1 MLSLPA
7 LPTVDD
13 VARVAIV
20 EGYNSNTYQAQDN
33 VNLPFIERHPS
44 PFTGVDADVELRFL
58 GRDLDRTTIN
68 VEGRVN
74 HYEPLQKE
82 NQSDDGAFNLAVAT
96 TQTLGPRLLLQLRN
110 TTSAASFDAAH
121 VTDGTIFA
129 FDPTQVRSSYWI
141 EDVSGSIVYQISR
154 NWRFTQSIGGMA
166 SGTISSA
173 PTQLPSGEL
182 IEHRGLDYLM
192 PYAETDLLKQ
202 FTARA
207 AGDLT
212 LLYQYSYQLYV
223 YDFTQTPPRNI
234 GPDKQAFLTGLAG
247 YAYHFSPEI
256 SAVLRVGGVLSSAPP
271 RDIDQRPILAPAVLG
286 EFYWTRPFFSLVAT
300 GAYAWGTVNPRLGS
314 GPTASASVF
323 AIGTPRPI
331 GDWKNLAAIASAQV
345 EYSQL
350 ITGLNE
356 STTMGLY
363 AAGVQLRYGLNR
375 WLGVLGG
382 FDARYATLSA
392 PGAYTPPFFQGVV
405 FFGLSGYWSTDR
417 EQLPLTTFA
426 APITPPT

>member
-1 MLSLPA
+1 MLPLPA

-13 VARVAIV
+13 VARVAVV
-20 EGYNSNTYQAQDN
+20 EGYNSNTYQAQDDP
-33 VNLPFIERHPS
+33 NLPIITRHPS

-58 GRDLDRTTIN
+58 GRDNDRTTIN
-68 VEGRVN
+68 VEGRVD

-82 NQSDDGAFNLAVAT
+82 NQSDDGAFNLAIAST
-96 TQTLGPRLLLQLRN
+96 LTLGPRTTLQLRN

-129 FDPTQVRSSYWI
+129 FDPTLVRSAYWL
-141 EDVSGSIVYQISR
+141 EDLSMSIVHQLSR
-154 NWRFTQSIGGMA
+154 TWRLTQSVGGMA
-166 SGTISSA
+166 SGTISSPPSVTA
-173 PTQLPSGEL
+173 SGEL
-182 IEHRGLDYLM
+182 VEHRGLDYVM
-192 PYAETDLLKQ
+192 PYAETDLIHYL
-202 FTARA
+202 TGRS
-207 AGDLT
+207 AGDMT
-212 LLYQYSYQLYV
+212 LLYQYAYQLFV

-234 GPDKQAFLTGLAG
+234 GPDKQAFLTGLLG
-247 YAYHFSPEI
+247 YTYQFSPEI
-256 SAVLRVGGVLSSAPP
+256 SAVLRGGGVLSSAPP
-271 RDIDQRPILAPAVLG
+271 RDIDQRPVLAPAALG

-300 GAYAWGTVNPRLGS
+300 GGYTWGSVNPRLGS

-331 GDWKNLAAIASAQV
+331 GDWKNLAVIASAQL
-345 EYSQL
+345 EYSTL

-356 STTMGLY
+356 STKLGLY

-375 WLGVLGG
+375 WLGILGG
-382 FDARYATLSA
+382 FDTRYATLGA
-392 PGAYTPPFFQGVV
+392 QGAYTPPFAQTVI
-405 FFGLSGYWSTDR
+405 FFGLSGYWTTDR

>member
-1 MLSLPA
+1 MLAPTA
-7 LPTVDD
+7 LATVDD

-20 EGYNSNTYQAQDN
+20 EGYNSNTYQAQDDP
-33 VNLPFIERHPS
+33 NLPVIERHPS

-58 GRDLDRTTIN
+58 GRDTDLTTIN
-68 VEGRVN
+68 VEGRVD

-82 NQSDDGAFNLAVAT
+82 NQSDDGAVNLALAST
-96 TQTLGPRLLLQLRN
+96 MALGPRTMLQLRN
-110 TTSAASFDAAH
+110 TTSAASFNAAH

-129 FDPTQVRSSYWI
+129 FDPTLVRSSYWL
-141 EDVSGSIVYQISR
+141 EDLSASIVQQLSR
-154 NWRFTQSIGGMA
+154 TWRLTQSVGGMA

-173 PTQLPSGEL
+173 PTQTASGEL

-192 PYAETDLLKQ
+192 PYAETDLLKELSP
-202 FTARA
+202 RA
-207 AGDLT
+207 SGDLT
-212 LLYQYSYQLYV
+212 LLYQYAYQLYV
-223 YDFTQTPPRNI
+223 YDFTQTPPRYI

-256 SAVLRVGGVLSSAPP
+256 SAVARAGGVLSSAPP
-271 RDIDQRPILAPAVLG
+271 RDIDQRPILAPAALG

-300 GAYAWGTVNPRLGS
+300 AGYAWGTVNPRLGE
-314 GPTASASVF
+314 GPTASGSVL

-331 GDWKNLAAIASAQV
+331 GAWKNLALVATGQF

-350 ITGLNE
+350 ITGVNE
-356 STTMGLY
+356 STKLGLY
-363 AAGVQLRYGLNR
+363 AAGVQVRYGLNR
-375 WLGVLGG
+375 WLGLLAG
-382 FDARYATLSA
+382 FDGRYATFST
-392 PGAYTPPFFQGVV
+392 PGTYQPPFLQTVV

-417 EQLPLTTFA
+417 AQFPLTTFA